1 MDEHVGRT
9 PEDTAA
15 AERRTSG
22 ALRAG
27 PPGTGDLLPVVTL
40 WEQFGAGADAIGREV
55 AERLGLPY
63 HPQAFS
69 SEEIESDEGRTRTPS
84 AEQQAVRLE
93 SSLALAQVF
102 SAMGGVYG
110 GFDGRDII
118 DAQEQKR
125 TLIDENNATVHR
137 FAREGGVIVGRNA
150 TVLLADRPRTLH
162 VLLTA
167 DVEARIAR
175 AAERA
180 GISRDRA
187 AKRQKR
193 EDSVRVDM
201 SRSLYG
207 WDPSRPEHYDM
218 VLNTARLSRHAA
230 VEAIVHAVAGP
241 DAAA

>member
-1 MDEHVGRT
+1 MDAHVSRT
-9 PEDTAA
+9 PEHTAA
-15 AERRTSG
+15 AERRPGGSPHV
-22 ALRAG
+22 G
-27 PPGTGDLLPVVTL
+27 PPGTGEPPPVVTL

-55 AERLGLPY
+55 AQRLGLPY

-69 SEEIESDEGRTRTPS
+69 SEEIESDEGRSRAPS
-84 AEQQAVRLE
+84 PEQQAVRLE

-102 SAMGGVYG
+102 SAMGAVYG

-125 TLIDENNATVHR
+125 TLIAENDATVHR

-167 DVEARIAR
+167 DVDVRIAR

-193 EDSVRVDM
+193 EDAVRVDM
-201 SRSLYG
+201 SRALYG
-207 WDPSRPEHYDM
+207 WDPGRHEHYDM
-218 VLNTARLSRHAA
+218 VLNTTRLSPHAA
-230 VEAIVHAVAGP
+230 VEAIVHAVADPGS
-241 DAAA
+241 AA